1 MTDSDND
8 HVLPNGNTF
17 LATTASGV
25 GYWAKATDPVTAIKE
40 VRRREGYH
48 DSGWAKGKVPIAVY
62 YGDAETL
69 HANDYGSVRWNTDKP
84 YIPIGLF
91 TVTERSIKPLQK
103 ADFEEGGSHEKW
115 MAQELSNVK
124 DGVAKRKAFKES
136 VEKERIAESQVS
148 QQVDNLTKKALK
160 QTLLFKN

>member
-17 LATTASGV
+17 LVTTASGQ

-40 VRRREGYH
+40 VRRQEGSH
-48 DSGWAKGKVPIAVY
+48 WPKGKVPIAVY

-69 HANDYGSVRWNTDKP
+69 HVSDFGGVRWNTDKP

-91 TVTERSIKPLQK
+91 AVTERSIKPLQK
-103 ADFEEGGSHEKW
+103 ADFEEGGSHLKW
-115 MAQELSNVK
+115 MAEELSNVERQ
-124 DGVAKRKAFKES
+124 VTKRKERRAAFEEN
-136 VEKERIAESQVS
+136 VEKDPAVQELIAAS
-148 QQVDNLTKKALK
+148 T
-160 QTLLFKN
+160 